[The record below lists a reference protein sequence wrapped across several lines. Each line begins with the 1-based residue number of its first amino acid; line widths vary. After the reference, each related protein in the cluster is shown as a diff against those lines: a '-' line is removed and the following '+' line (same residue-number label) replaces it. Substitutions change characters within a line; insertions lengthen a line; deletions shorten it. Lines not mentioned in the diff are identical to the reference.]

1 MINDNS
7 MTKILSEINF
17 KVEKKLGEGMFST
30 VKLGTHSLTNE
41 QVAIKILEKT
51 KISKIEDKERINRE
65 IEVMKRVNHFNIA
78 KLYSVV
84 ETKLTIYLI
93 QEYIQGKEFLEY
105 LNKKG
110 KLKESEA
117 CKFFHQIISGLDYL
131 HQCGIAHRDFKPEN
145 ILLTNNN
152 QILKIIDF
160 GLSHIYKKGE
170 LLKTGCGSPCY
181 VPPEMIKEEKYDG
194 SLSDIWSAGVILYL
208 MLCGKLPFYD
218 DDNQI
223 LYEKILSGKYDT
235 PEHLSENAKDILSK
249 ILEIDPKKRINFEEI
264 KSHPWFSIIDKNY
277 LMHKGIII
285 NEDIIPIDEDIIQK
299 MEKLGINNKVE
310 IKYNIIK
317 NYHNKITTIYDLL
330 LKKKI
335 DNNQKSISDMN
346 SDIYDEYI
354 NDKKNKISFYGN
366 LENAIKSRIGD
377 NKELINNIQN
387 WTENKYDNNNENI
400 IIGDS
405 GSVIERLIKAGKFTY
420 DEENMCLNRVTNF
433 KQSNLKENNNNDG
446 ESKFKTISSMK
457 DNNNDGESKF
467 KTISSM
473 KENKNKFKKISN
485 LEDNDN
491 TNRESNKTKKAKV
504 HFKIDTET
512 GDDENNNKVCK
523 SPNPKK
529 LKMKKLK
536 KSDEKKEKDEEEE
549 DWYKEIEQIIDLENR
564 RMSERVSRKKRNEIR
579 EAKTI
584 SNTGKQKKNK
594 EQKEISPFINDEDDD
609 EDEEEEEEIEEK
621 KKLTLSNN
629 NSKTKLK
636 KPASKK
642 NPSKFANNTNED
654 KKTTNKYK
662 GSKSSKALTRDIKKA
677 TLTEGNSNNK
687 NVNSSNNK
695 TFKTAKT
702 NKTIQIIKKPNDK
715 IKNTKRKENSEEKI
729 KDTKKSNKI
738 KKINADNI
746 VIGDGKRNQSAQKRK
761 IKIKI

>member
-1 MINDNS
+1 MTNENS

-17 KVEKKLGEGMFST
+17 KIEKKLGEGMFST
-30 VKLGTHSLTNE
+30 VKLGIHSLTKE
-41 QVAIKILEKT
+41 QAAIKILEKT

-93 QEYIQGKEFLEY
+93 QEYVQGKDFLEY
-105 LNKKG
+105 LNRKG

-117 CKFFHQIISGLDYL
+117 CKYFHQIISGLDYL

-145 ILLTNNN
+145 IILTNNN

-160 GLSHIYKKGE
+160 GLSNTYKKGE

-223 LYEKILSGKYDT
+223 LYEKILSGKYET

-249 ILEIDPKKRINFEEI
+249 ILEIEPKKRINFEGI
-264 KSHPWFSIIDKNY
+264 KLHPWFSLINKNY
-277 LMHKGIII
+277 LIHKGINI

-310 IKYNIIK
+310 IRYNIIK
-317 NYHNKITTIYDLL
+317 NYHNKITTIYNLL

-354 NDKKNKISFYGN
+354 SDKKNKIEFYGN
-366 LENAIKSRIGD
+366 LENAIKNRIGD
-377 NKELINNIQN
+377 IKETIYNIQN
-387 WTENKYDNNNENI
+387 WSENKYDNNNENI

-420 DEENMCLNRVTNF
+420 DEENMCLNRVTKI
-433 KQSNLKENNNNDG
+433 KQSNLIENNNNNDG
-446 ESKFKTISSMK
+446 DSKFKTISS
-457 DNNNDGESKF
+457 
-467 KTISSM
+467 I
-473 KENKNKFKKISN
+473 KENKNKFKKITEF
-485 LEDNDN
+485 EDNDN
-491 TNRESNKTKKAKV
+491 INRESNRTKKGKV
-504 HFKIDTET
+504 HFKIDTEI
-512 GDDENNNKVCK
+512 GNDEDINKVMYR

-529 LKMKKLK
+529 LKMKNLK
-536 KSDEKKEKDEEEE
+536 KNDGEKEKNEEEE
-549 DWYKEIEQIIDLENR
+549 DWYKEIEQIIDLESR

-584 SNTGKQKKNK
+584 SNISKKKKIK
-594 EQKEISPFINDEDDD
+594 EQKKEISPFNNDEDED
-609 EDEEEEEEIEEK
+609 EDEEEEEELEEK
-621 KKLTLSNN
+621 KKLPLSIN

-636 KPASKK
+636 KPSSRK
-642 NPSKFANNTNED
+642 NLSKFANTINGD
-654 KKTTNKYK
+654 KKKSNKYK
-662 GSKSSKALTRDIKKA
+662 SSKSSKTLTKDIKKSINLA
-677 TLTEGNSNNK
+677 EGLSNNK
-687 NVNSSNNK
+687 NVNNSNN
-695 TFKTAKT
+695 KTAKT
-702 NKTIQIIKKPNDK
+702 NKTIQIIKKSNENK
-715 IKNTKRKENSEEKI
+715 IKNAKRKEKSEEKKKKMLKSPI
-729 KDTKKSNKI
+729 KLKKLMLKL
-738 KKINADNI
+738 
-746 VIGDGKRNQSAQKRK
+746 
-761 IKIKI
+761 